1 MNFYVATK
9 WEDRDSAKVLMD
21 ALVKRGHHI
30 TYDWTVQGQESAQ
43 QAIADLQGVLSADYL
58 VVLAEHNRSY
68 RGVYVE
74 LGFALAA
81 GKPVLLVGD
90 GLDECLFTRHPL
102 VSKVALKHIHA
113 L

>member
-9 WEDRDSAKVLMD
+9 WEDRGSAKVLMD

-30 TYDWTVQGQESAQ
+30 TYDWTVQEQELPQ
-43 QAIADLQGVLSADYL
+43 QAIADLQGVFSADYL
-58 VVLAEHNRSY
+58 VVLAEHHRPY

-74 LGFALAA
+74 LGAALAC
-81 GKPVLLVGD
+81 GRPVLLVGD
-90 GLDECLFTRHPL
+90 GLDECLFIRHPL
-102 VSKVALKHIHA
+102 VSKVALKHIHS